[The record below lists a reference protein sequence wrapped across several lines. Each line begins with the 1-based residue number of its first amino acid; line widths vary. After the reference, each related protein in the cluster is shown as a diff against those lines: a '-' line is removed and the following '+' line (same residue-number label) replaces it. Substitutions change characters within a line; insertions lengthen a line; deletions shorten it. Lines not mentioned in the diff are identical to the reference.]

1 MRLHEATWLNRA
13 AKRLAPP
20 LSRMLCSPL
29 LLDRVRAFDA
39 YLNFLLG
46 KGSGVGWDME
56 EEIAAA
62 RALIRRPDPVV
73 FDIGAN
79 VGTWTQGLLAA
90 IPGATV
96 FMFEPSVQCWPEI
109 ERRGFTTAE
118 LIRSAVGEQ
127 AGKAKLHIS
136 SDFDHSASLHSR
148 GDSYCRDNDYR
159 EVEIDV
165 TTIDDFMAVRGI
177 ERVDYV
183 KMDIEGHEL
192 FALHGARRA
201 LEERRIGAFAFEFGT
216 ANVNSHTFFRDFWQF
231 LTEAG
236 FRVSRITPGGR
247 LLPVD
252 QYYEDYEYFR
262 SVSNY
267 VAELRDSPRRG

>member
-1 MRLHEATWLNRA
+1 
-13 AKRLAPP
+13 
-20 LSRMLCSPL
+20 MLCSPL
-29 LLDRVRAFDA
+29 LLNRVRAFDA

-46 KGSGVGWDME
+46 KGSGVGWDMG

-62 RALIRRPDPVV
+62 RVCIRRPEPVV

-90 IPGATV
+90 IPSAKV
-96 FMFEPSVQCWPEI
+96 FMFEPSSQCWPEI
-109 ERRGFTTAE
+109 EKRGFATAE

-127 AGKAKLHIS
+127 AGKAKLHVS

-148 GDSYCRDNDYR
+148 ADSYCRDNDYR
-159 EVEIDV
+159 GVEIDV
-165 TTIDDFMAVRGI
+165 TTIDDFMAARGI
-177 ERVDYV
+177 DWVDYV

-192 FALHGARRA
+192 FALRGARRA
-201 LEERRIGAFAFEFGT
+201 LEGHKIGAFAFEFGT

-236 FRVSRITPGGR
+236 FRVARITPGGR

-267 VAELRDSPRRG
+267 VAELRDPPRRG

>member
-20 LSRMLCSPL
+20 LSRVLCSPT

-46 KGSGVGWDME
+46 KGSGVGWDMD

-62 RALIRRPDPVV
+62 RSRIHRPDPVV

-79 VGTWTQGLLAA
+79 VGTWTQGLLGA
-90 IPGATV
+90 IPGAKV
-96 FMFEPSVQCWPEI
+96 YMFEPSAQCWPEI
-109 ERRGFTTAE
+109 QKRGFATAE
-118 LIRSAVGEQ
+118 LVRSAVGET
-127 AGKAKLHIS
+127 AGKAKLHVS
-136 SDFDHSASLHSR
+136 SEFDHSASLHTR
-148 GDSYCRDNDYR
+148 GDSYCQDNDYR

-165 TTIDDFMAVRGI
+165 TTVDDFMAARGI
-177 ERVDYV
+177 GWVDYV

-192 FALHGARRA
+192 FALRGARRA
-201 LEERRIGAFAFEFGT
+201 LEERKIGAVAFEFGT

-231 LTEAG
+231 LTGAG

-267 VAELRDSPRRG
+267 VAELRDPPPRG

>member
-1 MRLHEATWLNRA
+1 
-13 AKRLAPP
+13 
-20 LSRMLCSPL
+20 MLCSPL

-46 KGSGVGWDME
+46 KGSGVGWDMA

-62 RALIRRPDPVV
+62 RARIHRPAPVV

-79 VGTWTQGLLAA
+79 VGTWTGQLLAA
-90 IPGATV
+90 IPGAKV
-96 FMFEPSVQCWPEI
+96 FMFEPSPRCWTEI
-109 ERRGFTTAE
+109 ERRGFATAE
-118 LIRSAVGEQ
+118 LIRSAVGEK
-127 AGKAKLHIS
+127 AGKATLHVS

-148 GDSYCRDNDYR
+148 GDSYCRDNDYH
-159 EVEIDV
+159 EVEIDL
-165 TTIDDFMAVRGI
+165 TTIDDFMAARALDW
-177 ERVDYV
+177 VDYV

-192 FALHGARRA
+192 FALRGARRA
-201 LEERRIGAFAFEFGT
+201 LEGRKIGAFAFEFGT

-231 LTEAG
+231 LTDAG

-267 VAELRDSPRRG
+267 VAELRDPPRLG